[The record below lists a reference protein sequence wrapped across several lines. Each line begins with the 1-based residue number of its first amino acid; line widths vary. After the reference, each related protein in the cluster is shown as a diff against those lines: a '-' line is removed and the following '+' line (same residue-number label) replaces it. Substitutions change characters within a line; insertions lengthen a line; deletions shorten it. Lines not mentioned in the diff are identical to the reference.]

1 MYGFEKLEVWQKTR
15 KFVKRVYEVTASYP
29 KEEQFGLIQHTRKS
43 AVSILSSIA
52 EGSSRFRKI
61 DFKRFIQISI
71 GSLYE
76 TITQLFIALDNG
88 YLTKD
93 VFNELYNES
102 QIIAKMLSNL
112 SKSQSSVD
120 HKL

>member
-1 MYGFEKLEVWQKTR
+1 MFGFEKLEVWQRVR
-15 KFVKRVYEVTASYP
+15 KFVKRIYEVTSAYP
-29 KEEQFGLIQHTRKS
+29 KEEQFGLAQHTRKS

-52 EGSSRFRKI
+52 EGSSRFSKV

-76 TITQLFIALDNG
+76 TVSQLFVALDNG
-88 YLTKD
+88 YLTKN

-102 QIIAKMLSNL
+102 EIIAKMLSNL
-112 SKSQSSVD
+112 SSSL
-120 HKL
+120 KP